1 MLRNCASP
9 RTSLQHA
16 AHETFIVAFL
26 IMPRLRGGG
35 AAPAAQRRARHD
47 LDLSAHPVAAG
58 RLQLPPFADL
68 LGLWRR
74 GDRAFRAVGRRLDD
88 AGAAVTLPAMGH
100 IGNRQR
106 AADKAAGRTMVFAV
120 AVRAMARRQ
129 RALNNLVHCFQA
141 KDASLPCGEPR
152 PHSRIDLML
161 PQAGHKQC
169 AGKSATTVTIPDRST
184 FSPYS
189 RFSLLSSRL
198 TGISPTALRPRA
210 RRPSSCRAKACGGKS
225 KRGRTARFARQGNAL
240 AFSCSS
246 MIFSEN
252 RLPLFR
258 IML

>member
-1 MLRNCASP
+1 MLGNCATP

-26 IMPRLRGGG
+26 IMSRLRGGG

-47 LDLSAHPVAAG
+47 LDLSAHAVAAG
-58 RLQLPPFADL
+58 RLQLPPPADL
-68 LGLWRR
+68 FGLCRR
-74 GDRAFRAVGRRLDD
+74 GDRAFWTVGRWVDD
-88 AGAAVTLPAMGH
+88 AGAAVTLPALGH
-100 IGNRQR
+100 PRNRQR
-106 AADKAAGRTMVFAV
+106 AADEAAGRAMVSAV

-129 RALNNLVHCFQA
+129 RALNNLMHCFQA
-141 KDASLPCGEPR
+141 KDATLPCGEPR
-152 PHSRIDLML
+152 PRSRIDLML

-189 RFSLLSSRL
+189 RFSLSSLRL
-198 TGISPTALRPRA
+198 TDILPTALRPRA
-210 RRPSSCRAKACGGKS
+210 RRPSSCRAKACGGKA
-225 KRGRTARFARQGNAL
+225 KRGRTARFGRPGNAL
-240 AFSCSS
+240 SCSS

-252 RLPLFR
+252 RFPLFR